1 LRTESIRQRAERGVI
16 LAAIQKPAK
25 IDGYY
30 VVSGWFCDLDS
41 YACDDHRYGGG
52 TCKHMFAAAIW
63 ERLRSYGG
71 LPTRRTNLA
80 PSDSLKNSNQ
90 AALHRSFAR
99 DVEISTVSR
108 AAS

>member
-1 LRTESIRQRAERGVI
+1 VI

-41 YACDDHRYGGG
+41 CACDDHQYGGG

-63 ERLRSYGG
+63 E
-71 LPTRRTNLA
+71 A
-80 PSDSLKNSNQ
+80 SL
-90 AALHRSFAR
+90 
-99 DVEISTVSR
+99 
-108 AAS
+108 

>member
-1 LRTESIRQRAERGVI
+1 VI

-41 YACDDHRYGGG
+41 CACDDHQYGGG

-63 ERLRSYGG
+63 EASLELYSHRYV
-71 LPTRRTNLA
+71 TRRGSSTWQ
-80 PSDSLKNSNQ
+80 SG
-90 AALHRSFAR
+90 RSIYR
-99 DVEISTVSR
+99 R
-108 AAS
+108 